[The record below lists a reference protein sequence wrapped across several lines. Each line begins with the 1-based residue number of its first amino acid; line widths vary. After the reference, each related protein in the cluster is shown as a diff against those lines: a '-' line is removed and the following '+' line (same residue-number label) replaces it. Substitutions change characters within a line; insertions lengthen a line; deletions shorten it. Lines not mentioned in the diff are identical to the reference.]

1 VPDAPPVPDDL
12 ASLALPSEEV
22 AGLMPVKLIVAA
34 GNWESKEVKCT
45 FTVQAD
51 EVILVA
57 KDRSKQIYDLPA
69 GTKEVR
75 IVATPKTNT
84 YWETKVALVVSSS
97 GTVSPRA
104 GFAPWIAVKRASG
117 ATADATLA
125 TVRVSRFKEVT
136 HDVRTLLKVVP
147 GEVGKP
153 RKGGAP
159 TQPELAAT
167 YGKWP
172 PDDLDIHPLPDAHYL
187 DVARPVKAGGIL
199 SFKKDSS
206 VRVDSESVVLE
217 LAGVRGPR
225 LFGVVWP
232 RAVERKNS
240 AAPTPFFFYIRQTG
254 GQDIKNVFVGGA
266 VKGPY
271 PYNFD
276 YAERCLFES
285 QHYPG
290 TPIFVRKGWM
300 LRPKGVPYQVA
311 KSGAKV
317 VMVFPVAD
325 AHDTISYEALSNFD
339 EMGRLL
345 ADLQAFMFWKVGIA
359 TPPSTVGKTALS
371 AYSSANYTLVRWL
384 NSNRA
389 STFLKNNI
397 SAVYF
402 LDPPGV
408 DDCVDAGLLW
418 RRNMGNDK
426 RVRLYSA
433 KDEKKYVPAYRRLL
447 GLKPTDPL
455 ASPPYLLNAAD
466 NKITMAVFP
475 TDSWDRTF
483 KDVLGIVTKWTYW
496 DAHHF
501 VPATVLTHALAQGDI

>member
-1 VPDAPPVPDDL
+1 
-12 ASLALPSEEV
+12 
-22 AGLMPVKLIVAA
+22 MPVQLIVAA
-34 GNWESKEVKCT
+34 ANWESKEVKCT

-51 EVILVA
+51 EVTLVA
-57 KDRSKQIYDLPA
+57 KDRSKQIYELPA

-75 IVATPKTNT
+75 VVATPEPTRGT
-84 YWETKVALVVSSS
+84 TTSPYWETKVALVVASN

-104 GFAPWIAVKRASG
+104 GFAPWIAVQRASG

-136 HDVRTLLKVVP
+136 HDVLTLLKVVP
-147 GEVGKP
+147 GEVGKL

-167 YGKWP
+167 YGTWP
-172 PDDLDIHPLPDAHYL
+172 PDDLDIHPLPNAHYL
-187 DVARPVKAGGIL
+187 DKDNPVKAGGIL
-199 SFKKDSS
+199 SFKASPVS
-206 VRVDSESVVLE
+206 VDAESVVLE
-217 LAGVRGPR
+217 LAGVRAPR

-232 RAVERKNS
+232 DAVPRKNT
-240 AAPTPFFFYIRQTG
+240 AEPTPFFFYIRQTG
-254 GQDIKNVFVGGA
+254 GQDRKNVFVGGA

-285 QHYPG
+285 QHSPG
-290 TPIFVRKGWM
+290 TPLFVRKGWM

-311 KSGAKV
+311 KSGARV

-325 AHDTISYEALSNFD
+325 SNDSISYGVLSNFD

-359 TPPSTVGKTALS
+359 APPSTVGKTALS
-371 AYSSANYTLVRWL
+371 AYSSANGTLVRWL
-384 NSNRA
+384 NGNAA

-408 DDCVDAGLLW
+408 DDCVTAGLRW

-433 KDEKKYVPAYRRLL
+433 RDQKKFFPAYRRLL

-455 ASPPYLLNAAD
+455 RPPFLLGAVD
-466 NKITMAVFP
+466 NKITLALFP

-483 KDVLGIVTKWTYW
+483 KDVLGINTKWEYW

-501 VPATVLTHALAQGDI
+501 VPATVLTHALSQGDI

>member
-1 VPDAPPVPDDL
+1 
-12 ASLALPSEEV
+12 
-22 AGLMPVKLIVAA
+22 M
-34 GNWESKEVKCT
+34 KCA

-51 EVILVA
+51 EVTLVA
-57 KDRSKQIYDLPA
+57 KDRSKQIYELPA
-69 GTKEVR
+69 GTKGVR
-75 IVATPKTNT
+75 VTATPTTNS
-84 YWETKVALVVSSS
+84 YWETKVVLVVASN
-97 GTVSPRA
+97 GTVTPRA
-104 GFAPWIAVKRASG
+104 GFPPWVAVKRVSG

-136 HDVRTLLKVVP
+136 QDVLTLLKDVP
-147 GEVGKP
+147 GEVAKP

-159 TQPELAAT
+159 TQAELAAT

-172 PDDLDIHPLPDAHYL
+172 PDDFDIHPLPNAHYL
-187 DVARPVKAGGIL
+187 DLAKPVKAGGIL
-199 SFKKDSS
+199 SFAKDSS
-206 VRVDSESVVLE
+206 VKVDFENVVLE

-232 RAVERKNS
+232 RAVERKDG
-240 AAPTPFFFYIRQTG
+240 AVPTPFFFYIRQTG
-254 GQDIKNVFVGGA
+254 GQDRKNVFVGGA

-325 AHDTISYEALSNFD
+325 SDDSISYEELSNFD
-339 EMGRLL
+339 KMGRLL
-345 ADLQAFMFWKVGIA
+345 ADLQAFMFWKVGVA
-359 TPPSTVGKTALS
+359 APPSTVGKTALS
-371 AYSSANYTLVRWL
+371 AFSSANYTLVSWL
-384 NSNRA
+384 NSNGT
-389 STFLKNNI
+389 SKFLKNNI
-397 SAVYF
+397 SSVYF

-408 DDCVDAGLLW
+408 DDCVTAGLAW
-418 RRNMGNDK
+418 RRNMGKEK

-433 KDEKKYVPAYRRLL
+433 RDEPKYVPAYRRLL
-447 GLKPTDPL
+447 GIHPKEPL
-455 ASPPYLLNAAD
+455 ARPPYLLEAAD
-466 NKITMAVFP
+466 NRITLALFP
-475 TDSWDRTF
+475 TESWDRTF
-483 KDVLGIVTKWTYW
+483 KDVLGIDIKWTYW

-501 VPATVLTHALAQGDI
+501 VAATVLTHALAQEDI